1 MFKSRYGN
9 VLTVILVM
17 VIVLI
22 LGLVGWFIY
31 DMYSQNSANNKAH
44 SAVEDFKK
52 NVKDKVKDDEIEGS
66 GEFNIGNRVTSNS
79 VLGNKRTYLE
89 NYEMKGIIQI
99 PKTGIEYP
107 ILSQVTKRSLEL
119 AVAIL
124 YGPGLNEVGNTIIL
138 GHNYR
143 NSLFFSDNDKL
154 SNGDKILITDQSGE
168 TVTYEIYKI
177 YQADENESDYM
188 TRDTENRREIS
199 LSTCT
204 NDSKARI
211 VIWAKE
217 KVSNNSQ
224 NETENED
231 DIDNEDVNEGEG
243 EDESEIEED
252 NEESYEE
259 E

>member
-22 LGLVGWFIY
+22 LGLVGWFAY
-31 DMYSQNSANNKAH
+31 DMYKQNSANNKAH
-44 SAVEDFKK
+44 SAVEDFNKNVKK
-52 NVKDKVKDDEIEGS
+52 NAKDKVKDDELEGS
-66 GEFNIGNRVTSNS
+66 GDFEIGNRVTSNNA
-79 VLGNKRTYLE
+79 VLSNKRTYLE
-89 NYEMKGIIQI
+89 NYEIKGVIKI

-107 ILSQVTKRSLEL
+107 ILSQVTPRSLEL

-177 YQADENESDYM
+177 YQAGENDSDYM

-204 NDSKARI
+204 DDSKARI

-231 DIDNEDVNEGEG
+231 ENYNEG

-252 NEESYEE
+252 SEESYEE